1 MGCRSL
7 TPVVVPLLKACL
19 NFNRSGIC
27 ELHCP
32 PLVIYNSDT
41 FESVPNRDGRYTFGA
56 SCVSQCPCEC
66 HAGSGWWWWGCPVPN
81 RRGLDLPLCPPS
93 DNYLA
98 TEVGSCTLVCP
109 QNSQEVT
116 VNNVQKCEKCS
127 KPCPEGEQ
135 QPPPA
140 PKGGVVL
147 GTPRG
152 CGGCWL
158 CPEGGCPST
167 AGGAGAVSVLGGAG
181 VLVEHPSPAVPHLA
195 VCYGL
200 GVDFLKGVRAVN
212 ASNIQ
217 HFAGCTKIFGS
228 LAFLPE
234 TFAG

>member
-1 MGCRSL
+1 MSLFPTPPPQVTNSICHGCPRCKGTKPTDCCHEQCAAGCTGPKHSDCLVCTRDGGHQGRGVMGCRSL

-135 QPPPA
+135 QPPP
-140 PKGGVVL
+140 
-147 GTPRG
+147 GT
-152 CGGCWL
+152 
-158 CPEGGCPST
+158 
-167 AGGAGAVSVLGGAG
+167 
-181 VLVEHPSPAVPHLA
+181 
-195 VCYGL
+195 
-200 GVDFLKGVRAVN
+200 
-212 ASNIQ
+212 
-217 HFAGCTKIFGS
+217 
-228 LAFLPE
+228 
-234 TFAG
+234 